1 MFTRKNVSVKLNN
14 QFIWFKKWVLH
25 RQTIE
30 QLSRESKYSIRSL
43 KTLFHNYLS
52 QAPVLKYYSNEWLY
66 LLIDG
71 TYFSNDIC
79 LIIYRDDNI
88 KFTQLYRITDGEHYT
103 EIQEDL
109 QNLLLLGIK
118 IKSITSDGH
127 KAILKAVKHS
137 NSTIIFQRCLV
148 HIQRECSLWLT
159 AHPKTIQGFSL
170 LTLVHQLHLIETEE
184 QKQQW
189 IKQLYDWHL
198 NHKDYI
204 NQKTINPNTNRFWYT
219 HKLVRRAFIHL
230 KNALPN
236 MFEYLQDNKIPK
248 TTNGLESFFGHLKS
262 HIKIHRELTKEHRKN
277 FIKWY
282 LFFRNR

>member
-148 HIQRECSLWLT
+148 HIQRECRLWLT

-204 NQKTINPNTNRFWYT
+204 NQKTINPNTKRFWYT

-262 HIKIHRELTKEHRKN
+262 HIKIHRGLTKEHRKN

-282 LFFRNR
+282 LFFRNK

>member
-148 HIQRECSLWLT
+148 HIQRECRLWLT

-204 NQKTINPNTNRFWYT
+204 NQKTR
-219 HKLVRRAFIHL
+219 
-230 KNALPN
+230 
-236 MFEYLQDNKIPK
+236 QC
-248 TTNGLESFFGHLKS
+248 G
-262 HIKIHRELTKEHRKN
+262 
-277 FIKWY
+277 
-282 LFFRNR
+282 